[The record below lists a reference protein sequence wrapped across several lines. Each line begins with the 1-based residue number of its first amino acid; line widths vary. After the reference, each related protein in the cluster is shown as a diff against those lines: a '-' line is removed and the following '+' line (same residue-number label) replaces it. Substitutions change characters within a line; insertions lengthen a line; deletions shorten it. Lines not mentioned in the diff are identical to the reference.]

1 MKKIF
6 AMLTLV
12 IVATTFT
19 NAEKVRT
26 YTMKLPSFV
35 FEGVKTVYIKDIP
48 VEDGELWN
56 RGTGMEVKKIL
67 KENIQNG
74 RIGEKAG
81 HKLCTPWM
89 STQFYQLVNS
99 EAEADL
105 VISGSIR
112 SSLRKNEEVGLKGKY
127 NTETHKL
134 PFFVKKYSKNKDAEA
149 AIDLQFTN
157 KNGVAVKSYS
167 KMNMTYHYSKEYLGA
182 PKLTKDGNYEGEI
195 RDYDITMKCIA
206 PYLNTI
212 VAEITPR
219 LLSKTYD
226 VKKVK
231 KIKDKELKKT
241 NKSANKLLRK
251 GSYAEAADIFAEVA
265 ANASD
270 SRSVATANK
279 DAGILYMVTGNF
291 EKAEEFLTKTNDS
304 ALLNDLKKRKE
315 LYNELK
321 RIGIL

>member
-12 IVATTFT
+12 IVATTIV

-26 YTMKLPSFV
+26 YTMKMPSFV
-35 FEGVKTVYIKDIP
+35 FEGVKTVFIKDII
-48 VEDGELWN
+48 VEDAEAWN
-56 RGTGMEVKKIL
+56 RGAGMEVKKII
-67 KENIQNG
+67 KENLQNA
-74 RIGEKAG
+74 RIGKKVH
-81 HKLCTPWM
+81 HKVYTPWM
-89 STQFYQLVNS
+89 STQLYQLVNS

-105 VISGSIR
+105 VVSGTLR
-112 SSLRKNEEVGLKGKY
+112 SSLRKNEEVSLKGKY
-127 NTETHKL
+127 YTELHKI
-134 PFFVKKYSKNKDAEA
+134 PYFVKKYSKNKDADA

-157 KNGVAVKSYS
+157 KDGMAVKSYS
-167 KMNMTYHYSKEYLGA
+167 KMNMIYHYSKEYLGA
-182 PKLTKDGNYEGEI
+182 PKLNKDGAYEGEVLD
-195 RDYDITMKCIA
+195 REVTLKCLT

-212 VAEITPR
+212 ITELTPK
-219 LLSKTYD
+219 LLTKSYD

-231 KIKDKELKKT
+231 KIKDKSLNKRQKEAYKLVKKE
-241 NKSANKLLRK
+241 KL
-251 GSYAEAADIFAEVA
+251 SEAADIFAEVA

-291 EKAEEFLTKTNDS
+291 EKAEEFLKKTNDS
-304 ALLNDLKKRKE
+304 ALLNDLNKRKE
-315 LYNELK
+315 LYSELK